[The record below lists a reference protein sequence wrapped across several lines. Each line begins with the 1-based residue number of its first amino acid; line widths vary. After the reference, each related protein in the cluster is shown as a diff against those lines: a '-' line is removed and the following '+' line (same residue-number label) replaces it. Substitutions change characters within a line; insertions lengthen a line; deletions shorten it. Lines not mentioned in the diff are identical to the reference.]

1 MAGQADRLSGTNPTN
16 FVERRLG
23 TGATGALNVMLLAA
37 FPTATMVGAAEATES
52 PQSPEE

>member
-23 TGATGALNVMLLAA
+23 TGATSALNVMLLAA